1 MIYIDGLGYIDETT
15 YNPNLVTSVKQDNTV
30 NFDNILATET
40 AILNSKDKKT
50 LSLDEIFK
58 EAANKYNVSED
69 MLKAIAYHESRYQT
83 DATSYAGAQGIM
95 QLMPSTAKAL
105 GVDNAYDP
113 YQSIMGAAKLLKQLS
128 NMYDGNESLMLAAY
142 NAGSGNVEKYG
153 GIPPFKETQNYVAK
167 VLNTMKSGTTVTNNS
182 AYIINDDGTSSA
194 TNAPYSAFGSQP
206 TVGNILSGITGSD
219 LTEATDSFYRDSN
232 LDDIF
237 SYSDYE
243 LLMTYFQNM
252 LEIISS
258 IGETGSDSND
268 TSDDSL
274 ADLFRLGGSNILY
287 NQSTI
292 NL

>member
-1 MIYIDGLGYIDETT
+1 MIYIDGLGYIDETA
-15 YNPNLVTSVKQDNTV
+15 YNPVTSVKQNNPV

-40 AILNSKDKKT
+40 ALLNSKDKKT

-58 EAANKYNVSED
+58 EAATKYNVSES

-167 VLNTMKSGTTVTNNS
+167 VLNTMKSGATITNNS
-182 AYIINDDGTSSA
+182 SYVINDDGTSSA
-194 TNAPYSAFGSQP
+194 ANAPYSASGSQP

-258 IGETGSDSND
+258 IGETDSDSND

-287 NQSTI
+287 NHSTI